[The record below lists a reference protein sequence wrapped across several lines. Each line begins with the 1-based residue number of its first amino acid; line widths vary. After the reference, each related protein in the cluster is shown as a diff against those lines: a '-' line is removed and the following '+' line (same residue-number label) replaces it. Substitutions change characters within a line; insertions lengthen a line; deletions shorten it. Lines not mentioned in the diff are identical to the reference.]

1 MRVLVASGTSMSNPN
16 GHAGCREAD
25 CRVHHDVASP
35 PELIFT
41 EMWPG
46 GSCPDPVTNPLA
58 PSVAGEIQL
67 STYTCHFGRGDRRGA
82 VAPTRAN
89 ESRQLSNLFVAIPP
103 AECRHRQTTWRP
115 RGSRAAAA
123 AQDHRDQGRR
133 TPTQHA
139 WIVGKSRK
147 GRRFTAS
154 REAMAGGAAIH
165 EKPPGGFLVSRD
177 DGAHCRIAS
186 GKGRPPLAGSG
197 RQRFETGRDR
207 GEILSG
213 HVLRAVNDYISHRT
227 GASRMAV
234 ALGYCPSLSHASP
247 A

>member
-115 RGSRAAAA
+115 AAVGRRPPPRITAIREEGPRLSTLGLSASLGKADASPPPARRWQA
-123 AQDHRDQGRR
+123 AQLSM
-133 TPTQHA
+133 
-139 WIVGKSRK
+139 KS
-147 GRRFTAS
+147 
-154 REAMAGGAAIH
+154 
-165 EKPPGGFLVSRD
+165 PPGDFSFPAMMV
-177 DGAHCRIAS
+177 RIVES
-186 GKGRPPLAGSG
+186 LA
-197 RQRFETGRDR
+197 
-207 GEILSG
+207 
-213 HVLRAVNDYISHRT
+213 AK
-227 GASRMAV
+227 V
-234 ALGYCPSLSHASP
+234 ARPSLGAGDSDLR
-247 A
+247 